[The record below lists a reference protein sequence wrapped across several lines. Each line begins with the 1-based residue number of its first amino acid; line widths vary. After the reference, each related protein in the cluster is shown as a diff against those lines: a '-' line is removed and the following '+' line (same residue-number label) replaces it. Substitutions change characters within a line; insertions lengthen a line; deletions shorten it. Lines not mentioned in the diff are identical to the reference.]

1 MTVISEGNGFVS
13 CSNNQVR
20 NGTKTFKAEEGSSF
34 IVTAVPDEGYRVK
47 FIRYQQTGYIS
58 YTNDYTDKTSISQSQ
73 TVNNIKTDVTFN
85 VEFEKIENYS
95 VTSYN
100 LSITARGNGTV
111 SYSGNTIR
119 GKSSTFSVGE
129 GSSATLLFKPDN
141 GYMIKTL
148 KMDNSDVTSKISN
161 NSYTI
166 REFNKNTTVE
176 VVFEGIVPTYNLSIK
191 SAGNGSLFYN
201 GMTIRNETSSFT
213 VNEGTSA
220 TITFTPDSGYRIKSV
235 KVNGATVSLTNYRY
249 TISSIS
255 SNTTVIV
262 EFEEIPPTTY
272 TLSIT
277 AIGNGY
283 ATYNGTT
290 VRGTTS
296 EFDVTEGTS
305 ATITFTAD
313 IGYQIKSVKVNGATV
328 SLTNYRYTVSSI
340 SANTTISVEF
350 EEIPPTTYTLSI
362 TATGN
367 GSAAYNGTTVRGMTS
382 AFDVTEGTSATITF
396 TPDNGYRIKSVKV
409 NGATVSVTNNQYTI
423 SSISANTTIS
433 VEFEEIPPTIY
444 TLSITATGNG
454 SAAYNGTTVRSTT
467 RTFDVTE
474 GTTATITFTPDN
486 GYRIKTVKVNG
497 ATVSLANNQSTISS
511 INVNTTVEVTFAEL
525 PSGFTGNDLNYTV
538 TSFDERQVKVTGGN
552 YGIVLTVPATVTYQD
567 ETWKVVGI
575 ESGML
580 ANNSQLAAVIWEPE
594 VAFTE
599 SVSNPNLLLYVKS
612 ADYAPVTIRNVVVN
626 GTANNIILTDATNG
640 NDFYCPQAFTA
651 SRISYTHNYSM
662 ATGIGESKGWESIAL
677 PFDVA
682 KTTHASKGEIVPYQ
696 KWDGTDSKKPYWLM
710 ELGAGGFVNANAIK
724 ANTPYIISMPNH
736 SNYREDY
743 RLNGSITFSAENV
756 RVKRTDDLSQASSG
770 DKTFVPNFANRQ
782 GTGVYALNV
791 NSDYVTYT
799 GGLTAGSRFVPN
811 LRTLHP
817 FEAYMTSTATTRMPI
832 VIGDNMATGI
842 AEVPAMMEETVVR
855 VYLPS
860 GQLVVTAEEKHWE
873 TVKAQLPA
881 GLYIVNGQ
889 KLIVK

>member
-1 MTVISEGNGFVS
+1 
-13 CSNNQVR
+13 
-20 NGTKTFKAEEGSSF
+20 
-34 IVTAVPDEGYRVK
+34 
-47 FIRYQQTGYIS
+47 
-58 YTNDYTDKTSISQSQ
+58 
-73 TVNNIKTDVTFN
+73 
-85 VEFEKIENYS
+85 
-95 VTSYN
+95 
-100 LSITARGNGTV
+100 
-111 SYSGNTIR
+111 
-119 GKSSTFSVGE
+119 
-129 GSSATLLFKPDN
+129 
-141 GYMIKTL
+141 
-148 KMDNSDVTSKISN
+148 
-161 NSYTI
+161 
-166 REFNKNTTVE
+166 
-176 VVFEGIVPTYNLSIK
+176 
-191 SAGNGSLFYN
+191 
-201 GMTIRNETSSFT
+201 
-213 VNEGTSA
+213 
-220 TITFTPDSGYRIKSV
+220 
-235 KVNGATVSLTNYRY
+235 
-249 TISSIS
+249 
-255 SNTTVIV
+255 
-262 EFEEIPPTTY
+262 
-272 TLSIT
+272 
-277 AIGNGY
+277 
-283 ATYNGTT
+283 
-290 VRGTTS
+290 
-296 EFDVTEGTS
+296 
-305 ATITFTAD
+305 
-313 IGYQIKSVKVNGATV
+313 
-328 SLTNYRYTVSSI
+328 
-340 SANTTISVEF
+340 
-350 EEIPPTTYTLSI
+350 
-362 TATGN
+362 
-367 GSAAYNGTTVRGMTS
+367 
-382 AFDVTEGTSATITF
+382 
-396 TPDNGYRIKSVKV
+396 
-409 NGATVSVTNNQYTI
+409 VTNNQYTV

-467 RTFDVTE
+467 RTFDVTD

-497 ATVSLANNQSTISS
+497 ATVSVTNNQYTIS
-511 INVNTTVEVTFAEL
+511 NVTANTTVEVTFVEI
-525 PSGFTGNDLNYTV
+525 PSSFTGNDLNYTV
-538 TSFDERQVKVTGGN
+538 TSFGERQVKVTGGN
-552 YGIVLTVPATVTYQD
+552 YGNVLTVPATVTYQD

-575 ESGML
+575 VSGML

-594 VAFTE
+594 AAFTE
-599 SVSNPNLLLYVKS
+599 SVSNPNLMLYVKS
-612 ADYAPVTIRNVVVN
+612 AGYAPAGIRNVVVD
-626 GTANNIILTDATNG
+626 GVANNIVLTDATNG

-651 SRISYTHNYSM
+651 RKISYTHNYSM
-662 ATGIGESKGWESIAL
+662 TTGIGEAKGWESIAL

-696 KWDGTDSKKPYWLM
+696 TWDGTDSKKPYWLM
-710 ELGAGGFVNANAIK
+710 ELGASGFVKANAIK

-736 SNYREDY
+736 QNYREDY

-770 DKTFVPNFANRQ
+770 DKTFVPNFTNKQ